1 MNEQEMNKAPVTGL
15 PPVVNPMSAV
25 ILPRKQTERYKRVL
39 SAAENE
45 KGLAAT
51 IFSVTFGVLFTETV
65 FLGAMGISVTVLT
78 ALLCA
83 FMLVYFHE
91 KGERLSFK
99 GVLLTVPILLIAA
112 GFGLH
117 YNPAVQMMTVPALL
131 GLVALQAILLSGGR
145 LNTLLSFDTL
155 AKAANHLVAR
165 PLSFLDM
172 PFKSLQSVKRIKSPK
187 TAAVLKAVAGL
198 ALALPFG
205 AILLLLFARADSVF
219 ESGLNY
225 ITQTLHISFGR
236 LITDLLLGST
246 GAIVLSAYLI
256 TAKAEGKEPA
266 KDKVASR
273 FIDVTV
279 GTAFLSVINLILLLF
294 VAVQFQYL
302 FAGSAGRMVSGL
314 SYAEYARKGFFELSW
329 ASGLCFAAAVF
340 ILCFC
345 KKGEK
350 GLPIAVRVLIT
361 ILCACNGVILAS
373 AVLRMG
379 LYVQAY
385 GLSVKRLLTL
395 WFMGA
400 VGVCLIWLILQC
412 ISERFNA
419 LRFIGGTAIV
429 FVCVLSLANVD
440 RLIAHYNIERYI
452 KSPATV
458 QLDASYLSDLSYSA
472 LPEVAQLYTSL
483 KDDNQPLRKELYGVM
498 EEMRISYEGRH
509 RIYGFTAEDAEIS
522 GSIVNGAAQ

>member
-1 MNEQEMNKAPVTGL
+1 MNKVPAPGFV
-15 PPVVNPMSAV
+15 PVVNPMSAA
-25 ILPRKQTERYKRVL
+25 IPPRRQTERYKRVL
-39 SAAENE
+39 SAAESE

-51 IFSVTFGVLFTETV
+51 VFSVAFGILFTETV

-78 ALLCA
+78 AILCS

-99 GVLLTVPILLIAA
+99 GVLLTVPIMLIAA

-131 GLVALQAILLSGGR
+131 GLAAVQAILLSGGR

-172 PFKSLQSVKRIKSPK
+172 PFRSLRAVRKIKSPK
-187 TAAVLKAVAGL
+187 TAAVLKAAAGL

-225 ITQTLHISFGR
+225 ITQTLHISFGK

-246 GAIVLSAYLI
+246 GAIVLGAYLI
-256 TAKAEGKEPA
+256 AAKVEGKEPA
-266 KDKVASR
+266 KDKAASR
-273 FIDVTV
+273 FIDTTV

-345 KKGEK
+345 KKGQN
-350 GLPIAVRVLIT
+350 GLPIAVRVLVT
-361 ILCACNGVILAS
+361 LMCTCNGVILAS

-395 WFMGA
+395 WFMA
-400 VGVCLIWLILQC
+400 VIGVCLIWLVLQC
-412 ISERFNA
+412 ISEQFNA
-419 LRFIGGTAIV
+419 LRFIGATAIV
-429 FVCVLSLANVD
+429 FVCVLSLVNVD

-452 KSPATV
+452 KSPAAV

-483 KDDNQPLRKELYGVM
+483 KDDSQPLRNELNGVM
-498 EEMRISYEGRH
+498 EEMRSSYEGRH

-522 GSIVNGAAQ
+522 GFLASVSA